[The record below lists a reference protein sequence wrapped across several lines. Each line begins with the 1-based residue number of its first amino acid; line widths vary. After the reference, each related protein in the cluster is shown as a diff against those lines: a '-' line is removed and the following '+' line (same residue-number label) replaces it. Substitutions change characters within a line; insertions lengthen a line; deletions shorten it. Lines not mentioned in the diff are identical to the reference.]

1 MKSID
6 KNTEDTYYDSLK
18 DKASKACREVFEH
31 PKRQF
36 ISLIGIDM
44 LLKNDKML
52 FYTYK
57 KVIML
62 ATYNGKENT
71 LVLDLDR
78 FNENPESEFIY
89 VLNKHGQ
96 QTLLPDIQ
104 LVQYLQLFCT
114 FEGAT
119 KELLYI
125 SDLERPIE
133 VTEIVSIAQQQKLQK
148 KKKVVEYYFAA

>member
-52 FYTYK
+52 FY
-57 KVIML
+57 
-62 ATYNGKENT
+62 TYNGKENT